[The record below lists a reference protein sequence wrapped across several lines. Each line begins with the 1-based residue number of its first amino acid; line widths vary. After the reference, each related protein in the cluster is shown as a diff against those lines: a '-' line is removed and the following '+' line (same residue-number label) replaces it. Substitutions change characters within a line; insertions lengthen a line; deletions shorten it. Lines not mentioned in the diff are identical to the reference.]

1 MIDADRQRVEAA
13 LGVGNGRQGLRRHS
27 GRTGLGESEDSS
39 EVEHREW
46 FREGLIPSGKGF
58 PLDPQSPHVRFAGL
72 DSRI

>member
-1 MIDADRQRVEAA
+1 VIDADRQRVEAA